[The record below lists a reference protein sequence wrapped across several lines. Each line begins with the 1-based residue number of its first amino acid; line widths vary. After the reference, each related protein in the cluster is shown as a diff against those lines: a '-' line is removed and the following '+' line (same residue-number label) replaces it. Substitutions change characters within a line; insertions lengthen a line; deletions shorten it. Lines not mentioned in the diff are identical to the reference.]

1 MRAGTCSERR
11 AGLETGNVSVDL
23 PAIWGRLAR
32 LGKRATSAPRRLTGV
47 LALARM
53 EDQES
58 SNTGSPVGA
67 DAHGNR
73 NSVRSRPGRQ
83 GGGWVRSTVEAG

>member
-1 MRAGTCSERR
+1 MGKTGTSWE
-11 AGLETGNVSVDL
+11 ASD
-23 PAIWGRLAR
+23 
-32 LGKRATSAPRRLTGV
+32 KRTKTAHRGIGV
-47 LALARM
+47 ALARM